1 MRVRGFASD
10 NNAALTDQAW
20 AERVRTAVNP
30 FGDGASGEKI
40 AGILHRELLGS
51 LPLSAAAGIPASSAR
66 AKGAL

>member
-1 MRVRGFASD
+1 LVGDDPGRLQQLL
-10 NNAALTDQAW
+10 NAARTDHAW

-40 AGILHRELLGS
+40 ASILHRELVGS
-51 LPLSAAAGIPASSAR
+51 LPIATPVSSAR